1 MWARKARRTDQKDL
15 QGCSTVRLTLPV
27 GDERTGWNVQGRVA
41 VLRTLPLGGER
52 TVLERSGPSG
62 SATGTLGGE
71 WQCVSHCH
79 SGVSVPG
86 SAPYTAT
93 RCRAYRV
100 GTLGAEWQCVSHCHS
115 GVSVPGRAP
124 YTATRCRAYRVGTLG
139 GEWQCVSHCHS
150 GVSVPDS
157 APYTA
162 TRCRAYRT
170 GTLGGEWQCDR
181 NAGTALLVSGE
192 VSLFGFALP
201 RAGAARH
208 APDAQSHSHS
218 VRQLR
223 ARTRERY
230 QDPPTH

>member
-41 VLRTLPLGGER
+41 VRPTLPLDVER
-52 TVLERSGPSG
+52 TVLERSGASG

-71 WQCVSHCH
+71 WQC
-79 SGVSVPG
+79 
-86 SAPYTAT
+86 A
-93 RCRAYRV
+93 
-100 GTLGAEWQCVSHCHS
+100 
-115 GVSVPGRAP
+115 
-124 YTATRCRAYRVGTLG
+124 
-139 GEWQCVSHCHS
+139 SHCHS
-150 GVSVPDS
+150 GVSVPDR

-181 NAGTALLVSGE
+181 NAGTALLASGE

-201 RAGAARH
+201 RAGAARL

-230 QDPPTH
+230 QDPPTHWSRA

>member
-1 MWARKARRTDQKDL
+1 MWTRETRGTDQKDL

-27 GDERTGWNVQGRVA
+27 GGERTGWNVQWRVA
-41 VLRTLPLGGER
+41 VRPTLPLGGER

-71 WQCVSHCH
+71 WQCAVHCH
-79 SGVSVPG
+79 SGVSVPD
-86 SAPYTAT
+86 
-93 RCRAYRV
+93 
-100 GTLGAEWQCVSHCHS
+100 
-115 GVSVPGRAP
+115 RAP

-139 GEWQCVSHCHS
+139 GEWQC
-150 GVSVPDS
+150 G
-157 APYTA
+157 
-162 TRCRAYRT
+162 
-170 GTLGGEWQCDR
+170 R
-181 NAGTALLVSGE
+181 NAGTALLASDG

-230 QDPPTH
+230 RDPPTRWSRA

>member
-1 MWARKARRTDQKDL
+1 MERSGASGSAPHTATRCRAYRV
-15 QGCSTVRLTLPV
+15 GTL
-27 GDERTGWNVQGRVA
+27 GAEWQCDRNAGGRVA

-52 TVLERSGPSG
+52 TGQSSVHCHSMSSVPCWNAGGRVAVRLTLP
-62 SATGTLGGE
+62 LGGE
-71 WQCVSHCH
+71 RTGQSSVHCH

-100 GTLGAEWQCVSHCHS
+100 GTLG
-115 GVSVPGRAP
+115 
-124 YTATRCRAYRVGTLG
+124 
-139 GEWQCVSHCHS
+139 GEWQC
-150 GVSVPDS
+150 G
-157 APYTA
+157 
-162 TRCRAYRT
+162 
-170 GTLGGEWQCDR
+170 R
-181 NAGTALLVSGE
+181 NAKTALLASDG

-223 ARTRERY
+223 AQTRERY
-230 QDPPTH
+230 RDPPTH

>member
-71 WQCVSHCH
+71 WQCSVHCH
-79 SGVSVPG
+79 SGVSVPD
-86 SAPYTAT
+86 
-93 RCRAYRV
+93 
-100 GTLGAEWQCVSHCHS
+100 
-115 GVSVPGRAP
+115 RAP

-139 GEWQCVSHCHS
+139 GEWQCASHCHS
-150 GVSVPDS
+150 GVSVPDR

-170 GTLGGEWQCDR
+170 GMLGAEWQCDR
-181 NAGTALLVSGE
+181 NAGTALLASGE

-201 RAGAARH
+201 RAGAARL

-230 QDPPTH
+230 QDPPTHWSRA

>member
-1 MWARKARRTDQKDL
+1 MWTREARGTDQKDL

-41 VLRTLPLGGER
+41 VRPTLPLDVER
-52 TVLERSGPSG
+52 TVLERWGPSG

-71 WQCVSHCH
+71 WQCASHCH

-86 SAPYTAT
+86 
-93 RCRAYRV
+93 
-100 GTLGAEWQCVSHCHS
+100 G
-115 GVSVPGRAP
+115 AP

-150 GVSVPDS
+150 GASVPGS

-181 NAGTALLVSGE
+181 NAGTALLASGE

-201 RAGAARH
+201 RAGAARL

-230 QDPPTH
+230 QDPPTHWSRA